1 MKTSMDLNNTGNI
14 VYTRQQKGHSIL
26 LAVFTGGYFGFG
38 FPLIIYYILSPNHYW
53 HL

>member
-14 VYTRQQKGHSIL
+14 VYTRQQKGHSVL
-26 LAVFTGGYFGFG
+26 LAVCTACYFGFG
-38 FPLIIYYILSPNHYW
+38 IPLAIYWTVSPNHYW